1 MCRNDNRLSAV
12 KFLKLIHCLTLNK
25 GVNSCG
31 LTQYKLYFVSFDVSS
46 KFLCSSQVCLTMFN
60 CSGERKFC
68 SEGWGQKGTSVFS
81 LRWNEVANGWCSEWS
96 CIERGSKS

>member
-1 MCRNDNRLSAV
+1 M
-12 KFLKLIHCLTLNK
+12 
-25 GVNSCG
+25 
-31 LTQYKLYFVSFDVSS
+31 
-46 KFLCSSQVCLTMFN
+46 MFN